1 MPLVSATFQAELV
14 GIFEVGPSGNPSGKK
29 VGIDISKAYMNYI
42 SAGINA
48 GGFPFS
54 AMPGVSQLGSN
65 LGDILDKTSKT
76 HATTAQKMATE
87 FDSCLATFMSVNQ
100 ISIVTTSGLPGLIS
114 ELIDLL
120 GNTKQKSATMFCQ
133 GFATAVNNHAMAAIV
148 SGFIPGAPPVPFAG
162 PIS

>member
-42 SAGINA
+42 SAGMNV

-54 AMPGVSQLGSN
+54 AMPGTSALGSA
-65 LGDILDKTSKT
+65 LGDILDKESPSG
-76 HATTAQKMATE
+76 ALTAQKMAKE
-87 FDSCLATFMSVNQ
+87 FDSCLATFLSVNQ
-100 ISIVTTSGLPGLIS
+100 TTIITTAGLGPLIS
-114 ELIDLL
+114 ELVDLL
-120 GNTKQKSATMFCQ
+120 GKTNQASASLFCQ
-133 GFATAVNNHAMAAIV
+133 GLATAVNNHAMAATV
-148 SGFIPGAPPVPFAG
+148 TAFIPGAPPVTVVG

>member
-14 GIFEVGPSGNPSGKK
+14 GIFEKGPSGNKSGKL
-29 VGIDISKAYMNYI
+29 VGMDISKAYMNYI

-54 AMPGVSQLGSN
+54 AMPGTSALGSN

-76 HATTAQKMATE
+76 HATTAQSMATE

-100 ISIVTTSGLPGLIS
+100 ISIVTTAGLGGLIS
-114 ELIDLL
+114 ELMDLL
-120 GNTKQKSATMFCQ
+120 GKANPSATVFCQ
-133 GFATAVNNHAMAAIV
+133 GLATAVNNHAMSAIV
-148 SGFIPGAPPVPFAG
+148 TAFIPGAPPVTVVG

>member
-42 SAGINA
+42 SAGMNV

-54 AMPGVSQLGSN
+54 AMTGTSALGSN
-65 LGDILDKTSKT
+65 LGDILDTTSKSG
-76 HATTAQKMATE
+76 ALTAQKMATE
-87 FDSCLATFMSVNQ
+87 FDSCLQTFLSVNQ
-100 ISIVTTSGLPGLIS
+100 TTIITTAGLPGLIS
-114 ELIDLL
+114 ELVDLL
-120 GNTKQKSATMFCQ
+120 SKANASATLFCQ

-148 SGFIPGAPPVPFAG
+148 SGMIPGAPPIPFTG

>member
-14 GIFEVGPSGNPSGKK
+14 GIFEVGSSGNKSGKL
-29 VGIDISKAYMNYI
+29 VGMDISKAYMNYI

-54 AMPGVSQLGSN
+54 AMPGVSALGSA
-65 LGDILDKTSKT
+65 LGDILDKESKSG
-76 HATTAQKMATE
+76 ALTAQKMAKE
-87 FDSCLATFMSVNQ
+87 FDSCLQTFLSVNQ
-100 ISIVTTSGLPGLIS
+100 TTIITTAGLGGLIS

-120 GNTKQKSATMFCQ
+120 GKANPSATVFCQ
-133 GFATAVNNHAMAAIV
+133 GLATAVNNHAMSASVMGI
-148 SGFIPGAPPVPFAG
+148 IPGTPPVPFTG

>member
-14 GIFEVGPSGNPSGKK
+14 GIFEVGPGGNPSGKL
-29 VGIDISKAYMNYI
+29 VGMDISKAYMNYI
-42 SAGINA
+42 SAGLNA

-54 AMPGVSQLGSN
+54 AMPGTSALGSA

-76 HATTAQKMATE
+76 HATTAQSMATE

-100 ISIVTTSGLPGLIS
+100 TTIITTAGLGGLIS

-120 GNTKQKSATMFCQ
+120 SKNNASATLFCQ

-148 SGFIPGAPPVPFAG
+148 SGMIPGAPPIPFTG

>member
-1 MPLVSATFQAELV
+1 MPLISATFQAELV
-14 GIFEVGPSGNPSGKK
+14 GIFEKGPQGNKSGKK

-42 SAGINA
+42 SAGLNA

-54 AMPGVSQLGSN
+54 AMPGTSALGSA
-65 LGDILDKTSKT
+65 LGDILDKESPSG
-76 HATTAQKMATE
+76 AVTAQKMAKE
-87 FDSCLATFMSVNQ
+87 FDSCLATFLSVNQ
-100 ISIVTTSGLPGLIS
+100 TTIITTAGLGGLIS

-120 GNTKQKSATMFCQ
+120 SKNNASATLFCQ

-148 SGFIPGAPPVPFAG
+148 SGLIPGAPPVPFTG

>member
-14 GIFEVGPSGNPSGKK
+14 GIFEVGPSGNKSGKL
-29 VGIDISKAYMNYI
+29 VGMDISKAYMNYI
-42 SAGINA
+42 SAGMNA

-54 AMPGVSQLGSN
+54 AMPGVSGLGSA
-65 LGDILDKTSKT
+65 LGDILDNTSPSG
-76 HATTAQKMATE
+76 AVTAQKMAKE

-100 ISIVTTSGLPGLIS
+100 IAIVTTAGLPGLIS
-114 ELIDLL
+114 ELVDLL
-120 GNTKQKSATMFCQ
+120 SKANASATLFCQ

-148 SGFIPGAPPVPFAG
+148 SGMIPGAPPVPFTG

>member
-14 GIFEVGPSGNPSGKK
+14 GIFEVGPSGNPSGKL
-29 VGIDISKAYMNYI
+29 VGLDISKAYMNYI

-87 FDSCLATFMSVNQ
+87 FDSCLQTFMSVNQ
-100 ISIVTTSGLPGLIS
+100 TTIVTTAGLGGLIS

-120 GNTKQKSATMFCQ
+120 GKANPSATVFCQ
-133 GFATAVNNHAMAAIV
+133 GLATAVNNHAMSAMVMGI
-148 SGFIPGAPPVPFAG
+148 IPGTPPVPFTG

>member
-14 GIFEVGPSGNPSGKK
+14 GIFEVGPSGNPSGKL
-29 VGIDISKAYMNYI
+29 VGMDISKAYMNYI
-42 SAGINA
+42 SAGMNA

-54 AMPGVSQLGSN
+54 AMPGVSGLGSA
-65 LGDILDKTSKT
+65 LGDILDKESKSG
-76 HATTAQKMATE
+76 ALTAQKMAKE

-100 ISIVTTSGLPGLIS
+100 TTIITTAGLPGLIS

-120 GNTKQKSATMFCQ
+120 SKANPSATAFCQ
-133 GFATAVNNHAMAAIV
+133 GLATAVNNHAMSATVTA
-148 SGFIPGAPPVPFAG
+148 FIPGTPPVTVVG

>member
-14 GIFEVGPSGNPSGKK
+14 GIFEVGPSGNKSGKK

-42 SAGINA
+42 SAGLNA

-54 AMPGVSQLGSN
+54 AMPGVSALGSA
-65 LGDILDKTSKT
+65 LGDILDKSSKT

-87 FDSCLATFMSVNQ
+87 FDSCLQTFMSVNQ

-114 ELIDLL
+114 ELMDLL
-120 GNTKQKSATMFCQ
+120 GKANASATVFCQ
-133 GFATAVNNHAMAAIV
+133 GLATAVNNHAMAAIV
-148 SGFIPGAPPVPFAG
+148 SGLIPGAPPIPFTG